1 MGFSDRILGKKN
13 VNGGPHIESV
23 SPAAALP
30 GGEVRIA
37 GSGLRPQELRR
48 PRVQFG
54 DIEGTVVVSSDSFL
68 VARVPEGATSGPVVV
83 STNGHVSNPQP
94 VKVAVPIAENLHPVT
109 NPALDAEGNIY
120 VTFSG
125 SRGQKVPVAIFKI
138 DTNYAVK
145 PFVAEM
151 MNATAIAFDRQGQ
164 MYVSSRYDGAV
175 YRVAPNGTMTT
186 YAEGMGVATG
196 IAFDREQNLYV
207 GDRSGTIFKI
217 ASRPAGICFR
227 HARAQRLRL
236 SPRLRPARRS
246 VRHRADD
253 LELRLRVPHRPAGQ
267 CAYVLSRPGTPAGLA
282 FDAEG
287 NLYVAALSGRQARD
301 REDHARGQGRI
312 WRSPGKGWW
321 VWLSRRR
328 ESVVLATT
336 NAVHHLAW
344 NVQGLAAAAGVIS
357 CRASCPRSCR
367 RSAPRACTERKLAP
381 NVRNSAANRRRCAS
395 LARRPLLPAIFIYT
409 STRERGD
416 HRHWLRAADSLPHG
430 HQLALSHRTAQPAG
444 RRSNAQDR
452 SGRRSAAS
460 GRRQPSTRCSARK
473 S

>member
-13 VNGGPHIESV
+13 VNGAPHIESV
-23 SPAAALP
+23 SPPFALT

-37 GSGLRPQELRR
+37 GYGLRPSELRR

-54 DIEGTVVVSSDSFL
+54 ETEGTVVISSDSFL

-83 STNGHVSNPQP
+83 ATNGHVSNPQT

-109 NPALDAEGNIY
+109 NPALDSEGNIY

-151 MNATAIAFDRQGQ
+151 MNATGIAFDRQGQ

-196 IAFDREQNLYV
+196 IAFDREENLYV

-217 ASRPAGICFR
+217 GRDQQVFVFATLEPSVSAYHLAFSLQGDLFVAGPTTSSFDCIYRIDPQGSVHTFYRGLGRP
-227 HARAQRLRL
+227 Q
-236 SPRLRPARRS
+236 
-246 VRHRADD
+246 
-253 LELRLRVPHRPAGQ
+253 
-267 CAYVLSRPGTPAGLA
+267 GLA
-282 FDAEG
+282 FDASG
-287 NLYVAALSGRQARD
+287 NLYVAASLGGKRGVLRITPEGKANVEVS
-301 REDHARGQGRI
+301 GQGLVGLAFAPG
-312 WRSPGKGWW
+312 RS
-321 VWLSRRR
+321 VI
-328 ESVVLATT
+328 LATT

-344 NVQGLAAAAGVIS
+344 NVQAW
-357 CRASCPRSCR
+357 
-367 RSAPRACTERKLAP
+367 
-381 NVRNSAANRRRCAS
+381 
-395 LARRPLLPAIFIYT
+395 PLLP
-409 STRERGD
+409 E
-416 HRHWLRAADSLPHG
+416 
-430 HQLALSHRTAQPAG
+430 
-444 RRSNAQDR
+444 
-452 SGRRSAAS
+452 
-460 GRRQPSTRCSARK
+460 
-473 S
+473 